1 MNRNLITLVTLA
13 LIAFSAPS
21 LMALNHRVVTAD
33 DIPIG
38 DPILMAG
45 EDGSHMYT
53 VTGHYDSPGFGFA
66 LHVSTDS
73 GWTWTE
79 TYHNYQGQGPTG
91 FRWDAVLDSS
101 GVYIARIDNWSEGG
115 SATYYELTIQHFD
128 IEGVRDTSFGGNGT
142 VSVSGQT
149 TSTLGDVSLIANA
162 GYMEVFWIKD
172 NLLRHSYFS
181 ISGGSTT
188 PIDSGIPAITA
199 TGSLDST
206 IMSGDTTDLFAA
218 FKNGSGELTGWSWE
232 YGVGWGLIDIT
243 PDEDLYPEWEA
254 VTVSSYGNRVEVV
267 VASPY
272 DSNPTEI
279 HELWSDDDTLT
290 WNQEVLGLGWDG
302 VGIHVYDPT
311 VVIGPDQ
318 TVVTFMVKD
327 DTLSTEEWGWVE
339 RQHGENWSP
348 SPMLFTP
355 STNYIG
361 ATMGMAWTPE
371 GGFMTS
377 YWSKNPIPNLLY
389 FVKMPQ
395 VMRTGFEDGDFDEW
409 SEVVGN

>member
-13 LIAFSAPS
+13 LIAFSAPT
-21 LMALNHRVVTAD
+21 LMALNHRVVGAD
-33 DIPIG
+33 DLPIG
-38 DPILMAG
+38 DPILMAS

-53 VTGHYDSPGFGFA
+53 VTGHYDSPGFGIT
-66 LHVSTDS
+66 LHVSSDS
-73 GWTWTE
+73 GENWTE

-91 FRWDAVLDSS
+91 FRFDAVLDVS
-101 GVYIARIDNWSEGG
+101 GVYIARIDNWSEG
-115 SATYYELTIQHFD
+115 STTYYELSIQRFD
-128 IEGVRDTSFGGNGT
+128 IEGVRDASFGGNGH
-142 VSVSGQT
+142 VSVSGNT
-149 TSTLGDVSLIANA
+149 TAGLADVSLIAKS
-162 GYMEVFWIKD
+162 GYMEVFWIKN
-172 NLLRHSYFS
+172 NLLQHSYFS

-188 PIDSGIPAITA
+188 PINSGIPTITA
-199 TGSLDST
+199 IGSLDSA
-206 IMSGDTTDLFAA
+206 IMSGDSTDLFAV
-218 FKNGSGELTGWSWE
+218 FKNGSGELTAWGWE

-243 PDEDLYPEWEA
+243 PDENLYPEWQT

-267 VASPY
+267 VGTNY
-272 DSNPTEI
+272 DSDPTKI
-279 HELWSDDDTLT
+279 HELWSDDDALT

-302 VGIHVYDPT
+302 VGIHVVEPS

-327 DTLSTEEWGWVE
+327 DTLSTEEWGYVE
-339 RQHGENWSP
+339 RQHGEHWSP

-361 ATMGMAWTPE
+361 STMGMAWTPK

-377 YWSKNPIPNLLY
+377 YWSNETINSLIY
-389 FVKMPQ
+389 FVKLPQ
-395 VMRTGFEDGDFDEW
+395 LMRTGFEDGDFDEW